1 MSEQQSFAESRMV
14 GEILAAALP
23 GDAHRT
29 DCSTDFL
36 FLLHR
41 QNYHNRALQGLV
53 VPVLPVHK
61 EKRRTVLLLLLLV
74 LLLLLL
80 IAGFS
85 IQLHTTSASQRQD
98 RVPAWSAREM
108 PCCVAGALAWWPTEG
123 TPEQD
128 C

>member
-1 MSEQQSFAESRMV
+1 MV

-61 EKRRTVLLLLLLV
+61 EKRKTVLLL
-74 LLLLLL
+74 
-80 IAGFS
+80 
-85 IQLHTTSASQRQD
+85 QDSASSCIPPLHHRGRTEYLLGQL
-98 RVPAWSAREM
+98 VK
-108 PCCVAGALAWWPTEG
+108 CLAV
-123 TPEQD
+123 
-128 C
+128 